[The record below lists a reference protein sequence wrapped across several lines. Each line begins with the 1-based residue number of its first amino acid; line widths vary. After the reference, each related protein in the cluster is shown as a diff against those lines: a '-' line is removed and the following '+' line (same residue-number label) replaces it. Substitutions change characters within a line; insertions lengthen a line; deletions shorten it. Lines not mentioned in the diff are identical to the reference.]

1 MRQPNDTGERN
12 GKKNSGGR
20 NTMKKIVLMGN
31 PNVGKSVVFSRLTG
45 ANVIASNYPGTTVDF
60 SKGKMRIEG
69 KRVEIID
76 APGTYS
82 LEPANKAEE
91 VALKMLDEADVVINV
106 VNATNLERNL
116 YLTLELLEKDK
127 PVIIAL
133 NIWDETKH
141 LGIHIDEKKL
151 EKILGIPVVPTV
163 ALTGEGIKALVS
175 RIKEAKSNP
184 DIKPTSEEGRWI
196 AIGSIIKK
204 VEHVEHRHHSL
215 RDRISD
221 LTIRPIT
228 GLPIAVG
235 ILLLAFWVVRFIGEN
250 LIGYVFEPLFEDL
263 YRPVV
268 TEMSNWLGPGF
279 IHTLLIGEYGVEI
292 NFVESMGM
300 LTTGLFVPIAMVLPY
315 IIAFYFILSILED
328 TGYMPRLA
336 TLVDNIFHKLGMHG
350 HGIVPMFLGLGCNVP
365 GALSTRTLE
374 TRKQRFISA
383 TLLAIA
389 VPCMA
394 QMAMV
399 FGILGPYGVYY
410 IGLVF
415 LTLAILYVI
424 MGLIMNKFIK
434 GESPE
439 IFLEIPPYRRPS
451 FKAIFKKT
459 WMRVRWFLKEAI
471 PFLFLGVLIIN
482 ILYAVGFLQWLGT
495 ALSPIMEGLFGLP
508 GDASIALVIGFLRKD
523 LAVGMLLPLGMNAM
537 QLVIAATMLT
547 IYFPCIATFAVLVKE
562 LGVKDMIK
570 SAAIMAG
577 TAVIVGVVLRI
588 ILLGV

>member
-1 MRQPNDTGERN
+1 
-12 GKKNSGGR
+12 
-20 NTMKKIVLMGN
+20 MKKIVLMGN
-31 PNVGKSVVFSRLTG
+31 PNVGKSIVFSRLTG

-82 LEPANKAEE
+82 LEPTNKAEE
-91 VALKMLDEADVVINV
+91 VALKVLDEADVVINV

-116 YLTLELLEKDK
+116 YLTLELLEKDI

-133 NIWDETKH
+133 NLWDETKH
-141 LGIHIDEKKL
+141 LGIHIDAKKL
-151 EKILGIPVVPTV
+151 EKKLGVPVVPTV
-163 ALTGEGIKALVS
+163 ALTGEGIKTLVS
-175 RIKEAKSNP
+175 CIKKAKSNP
-184 DIKPTSEEGRWI
+184 DIKPTSEERRWI
-196 AIGSIIKK
+196 GIGSIIKK

-221 LTIRPIT
+221 LTIRPVT

-235 ILLLAFWVVRFIGEN
+235 IIFLAFWTVRFIGEN
-250 LIGYVFEPLFEDL
+250 IIRYVFEPLFEDV

-268 TEMSNWLGPGF
+268 IEMSNWLGPGF
-279 IHTLLIGEYGVEI
+279 IHTLLIGEYGVKIE
-292 NFVESMGM
+292 FVESMGM
-300 LTTGLFVPIAMVLPY
+300 LTTGLFVPIGMVLPY

-336 TLVDNIFHKLGMHG
+336 TLVDNVFHKLGMHG

-374 TRKQRFISA
+374 TKKQRFISA

-394 QMAMV
+394 QMAMI
-399 FGILGPYGVYY
+399 FGILGPYGLYY

-415 LTLAILYVI
+415 LTLTILYII

-459 WMRVRWFLKEAI
+459 WMRIRWFLKEAI

-482 ILYAVGFLQWLGT
+482 ILYAVGFLQWLGSV
-495 ALSPIMEGLFGLP
+495 LSPIMEGLFGLP
-508 GDASIALVIGFLRKD
+508 GDASIAIIIGFLRKD

-537 QLVIAATMLT
+537 QLVIAATLLT
-547 IYFPCIATFAVLVKE
+547 IYFPCIATFTVLVKE

-570 SAAIMAG
+570 SAAIMTG
-577 TAVIVGVVLRI
+577 TAVIVGFILRV